1 MARARSG
8 AATLAC
14 HLTVMDPASEE
25 SEQRIVEL
33 IRQGEQH
40 GFVLLLQHHGGRI
53 AGYLRHHFPSLDDHD
68 VQDVLADAMLT
79 LVDSFDARRGSLPAW
94 FLFLAR
100 QRAVGRLRA
109 GRSRPR
115 VESLT
120 PDVDPADMQATPL
133 ENLATQERW
142 LEVEEVIR
150 SLSTLERAVVEA
162 DLEEGSSASAD
173 DMAHRLQTTPG
184 SVYAARQ
191 RARRKL
197 LARCP
202 WIGQVLMG
210 RSKGNGSAE

>member
-1 MARARSG
+1 
-8 AATLAC
+8 
-14 HLTVMDPASEE
+14 MDQASDGT
-25 SEQRIVEL
+25 EQQIFQL
-33 IRQGEQH
+33 MRQGEQH
-40 GFVLLLQHHGGRI
+40 GFALLLQNYGGRV
-53 AGYLRHHFPSLDDHD
+53 AGYLRQHFPALDDHD

-79 LVDSFDARRGSLPAW
+79 LVDSFDSSRGTLAAW

-109 GRSRPR
+109 GRSRPHL
-115 VESLT
+115 EPWT
-120 PDVDPADMQATPL
+120 PDVEPVDKQATPL

-150 SLSTLERAVVEA
+150 SLSSLEQAVVEA
-162 DLEEGSSASAD
+162 DLDEGGAALAED
-173 DMAHRLQTTPG
+173 IATRLQTTPG

-202 WIGQVLMG
+202 WIRAML
-210 RSKGNGSAE
+210 AERGKTHGTTE